1 MGNEHPKPREVWV
14 NEEQTHPWRQCPI
27 KAQAA
32 ASVGRTGPSSDY
44 TKKGELDDLHPA
56 ARKKGRLRAP
66 PALRM
71 LSCLISSLDLR

>member
-1 MGNEHPKPREVWV
+1 VGMGNEHPKPREVRV

-32 ASVGRTGPSSDY
+32 ASVGRTGPSLDY
-44 TKKGELDDLHPA
+44 AKKGALDDPFPA

-71 LSCLISSLDLR
+71 LSCPDLPRP